1 MFKRLWNMLLG
12 RANNAIDSIERPE
25 DKLNL
30 FVREMEGRIHNINT
44 SVARAIADEKRLKME
59 IEGNLAKAKDWESRA
74 MLAVREN
81 RDDLA
86 REALSKKEECESLA
100 REAGTQ
106 WELQKDAVG
115 KLKISLQDTKQ
126 RVEKE
131 KRQYNLLLAKYN
143 TAKSKK
149 AISDTISSVN
159 SGTNANGFPSLVE
172 DLNSKI
178 LQLEAH
184 AEAQLEMSGSNAGS
198 DLESEFAKLE
208 SNRTVDDSLK
218 LLKEK
223 MKEQPKL
230 GSNDSVDK
238 VEELKRKL
246 G

>member
-1 MFKRLWNMLLG
+1 MFKKLWNMLLG
-12 RANNAIDSIERPE
+12 RANHAIDSIERPE

-59 IEGNLAKAKDWESRA
+59 IESHLAKSKDWESRA

-86 REALSKKEECESLA
+86 REALAKKEECESLA

-106 WELQKDAVG
+106 WDLQKEAVG
-115 KLKISLQDTKQ
+115 KLKQSLQDTKQ

-143 TAKSKK
+143 TAQSKK
-149 AISDTISSVN
+149 AISDTITAVN
-159 SGTNANGFPSLVE
+159 SAGNSGFPSLVE
-172 DLNSKI
+172 GLNDKI
-178 LQLEAH
+178 RQIEAH
-184 AEAQLEMSGSNAGS
+184 AEAQLEMAGGSGGS

-208 SNRTVDDSLK
+208 TNRTVDDSLK
-218 LLKEK
+218 ALKEK
-223 MKEQPKL
+223 MMDQPQL
-230 GSNDSVDK
+230 GTNNSVNK
-238 VEELKRKL
+238 IEELKAKL
-246 G
+246 R